1 MIRRPP
7 RSALFPYTTLFRS
20 LTGTS
25 YAYFG
30 IRDPNGNWVTNYGA
44 GTPNSSFNWYT
55 GLLTLSLTGTYKVA
69 IEPNGMGV
77 AGATFQLVTVPAD
90 LTGTITIGRAHVSTP
105 ITTSEHMPSSTLNQ
119 K

>member
-7 RSALFPYTTLFRS
+7 RSTLFPYTTLFRS
-20 LTGTS
+20 
-25 YAYFG
+25 G

-69 IEPNGMGV
+69 IERSEVHTSGLHSPHHIVSPLLLGTN
-77 AGATFQLVTVPAD
+77 TVD
-90 LTGTITIGRAHVSTP
+90 GTAR
-105 ITTSEHMPSSTLNQ
+105 TTSTTATPQ

>member
-55 GLLTLSLTGTYKVA
+55 GLLTLSLTGTYKLA

-90 LTGTITIGRAHVSTP
+90 LTGTITVNGRPVA
-105 ITTSEHMPSSTLNQ
+105 IATSAPGQ
-119 K
+119 